1 MTMKIV
7 QVHTGI
13 HPIPPNGWGAVEK
26 IIWEYKC
33 SLDRL
38 NHTCDVLYLNDI
50 DPNKYDIVHVHLANL
65 ALELHSKKIP
75 YYFSLHDHH
84 AYIYG
89 KNSHVFKE
97 NYNVMKHSVKSF
109 VPAKYLVDYFNLP
122 NVEYLSHGVNT
133 STFKD
138 SDCVSNSHKLLCVAN
153 NGFIH
158 DQSEDRKGFSYAIEA
173 AKKLNLPIT
182 VAGPSNNRHFF
193 ESFNTDYDKLTILYN
208 LTEQE
213 LVDVYKNHTIFLHP
227 SISEAGHPN
236 LTLLEAM
243 SSGLPVVG
251 TFEENNEL
259 DGLFRITRNVNHV
272 VDGINHVIENYV
284 DYRNRA
290 LKTAK
295 QKDWNKIVEN
305 DLLSGYNVEMT
316 MRDQLLKIYNETPIK
331 HYPPRQI
338 TNTVILDYNQG
349 CKVEIVGSES
359 KKYNVKLI
367 DNKNNNVIYESTISN
382 NMWAKSDMKYFIDW
396 RVEVSDLDGKSVV
409 IYNLN
414 LNGKKVKIVNESGS
428 LGDGIAWLSY
438 VDLFQKKHKC
448 ILDYYTPNKELFQSE
463 YPNINF
469 FNYSHISDENYF
481 ASYKIGCFDADDRS
495 SSPVDWRTQSLQQM
509 SAVILGI
516 DYVETKPKFI
526 KPANLKNNFNKKYVC
541 IGSLSTAQAKF
552 WNNPDGWDKV
562 TEYLNS
568 LGYDVVSIDKLNNI
582 GSSSYINKTPSKSI
596 DKTGDLPISDRIN
609 DLHFCEFFIGLG
621 SGLSWLAWMVN
632 KPVILISGF
641 SDPKSEFYT
650 PYRVHNKNVCNSC
663 WNDTSFKFDIGK
675 WDWCPRNK
683 DFECSSNIT
692 FEMVKE
698 QINKCISDI
707 ENEHSN

>member
-1 MTMKIV
+1 V
-7 QVHTGI
+7 G
-13 HPIPPNGWGAVEK
+13 
-26 IIWEYKC
+26 
-33 SLDRL
+33 SD
-38 NHTCDVLYLNDI
+38 
-50 DPNKYDIVHVHLANL
+50 HLT
-65 ALELHSKKIP
+65 LHS
-75 YYFSLHDHH
+75 
-84 AYIYG
+84 
-89 KNSHVFKE
+89 VFHQFAE
-97 NYNVMKHSVKSF
+97 
-109 VPAKYLVDYFNLP
+109 
-122 NVEYLSHGVNT
+122 
-133 STFKD
+133 
-138 SDCVSNSHKLLCVAN
+138 
-153 NGFIH
+153 
-158 DQSEDRKGFSYAIEA
+158 
-173 AKKLNLPIT
+173 
-182 VAGPSNNRHFF
+182 
-193 ESFNTDYDKLTILYN
+193 
-208 LTEQE
+208 
-213 LVDVYKNHTIFLHP
+213 
-227 SISEAGHPN
+227 
-236 LTLLEAM
+236 
-243 SSGLPVVG
+243 
-251 TFEENNEL
+251 
-259 DGLFRITRNVNHV
+259 
-272 VDGINHVIENYV
+272 
-284 DYRNRA
+284 
-290 LKTAK
+290 
-295 QKDWNKIVEN
+295 
-305 DLLSGYNVEMT
+305 
-316 MRDQLLKIYNETPIK
+316 
-331 HYPPRQI
+331 
-338 TNTVILDYNQG
+338 
-349 CKVEIVGSES
+349 
-359 KKYNVKLI
+359 
-367 DNKNNNVIYESTISN
+367 
-382 NMWAKSDMKYFIDW
+382 
-396 RVEVSDLDGKSVV
+396 
-409 IYNLN
+409 
-414 LNGKKVKIVNESGS
+414 KKVKIVNESGS

-469 FNYSHISDENYF
+469 FNYNHISDENYF
-481 ASYKIGCFDADDRS
+481 ASYKIGCFDVDDRS

-509 SAVILGI
+509 PAVILGI

-582 GSSSYINKTPSKSI
+582 GSSSYINKIPSKSI

-707 ENEHSN
+707 ANEHSN

>member
-1 MTMKIV
+1 MKIV

-38 NHTCDVLYLNDI
+38 HHTCDVLYLNDI

-65 ALELHSKKIP
+65 ALELHNKKIP

-97 NYNVMKHSVKSF
+97 NYNAMKHSIKSV

-133 STFKD
+133 SIFKD
-138 SDCVSNSHKLLCVAN
+138 SDYVNSNHKLLCVAN

-193 ESFNTDYDKLTILYN
+193 ESFNIDYDKLTILYN

-213 LVDVYKNHTIFLHP
+213 LVDIYKNHTIFLHP

-251 TFEENNEL
+251 TLEENNEL

-272 VDGINHVIENYV
+272 VDGINHVIENYI

-295 QKDWNKIVEN
+295 QKDWDKIVEN
-305 DLLSGYNVEMT
+305 DLLPVYNVEMT

-331 HYPPRQI
+331 HYPPRQ
-338 TNTVILDYNQG
+338 TANTVVLDYNQG

-367 DNKNNNVIYESTISN
+367 GDKNNNVIYESTLSN

-396 RVEVSDLDGKSVV
+396 RVDVSDLDGKSIA

-428 LGDGIAWLSY
+428 LGDGIAWLPY

-469 FNYSHISDENYF
+469 FNYNHISDEDYF

-516 DYVETKPKFI
+516 DYVETKPKFT
-526 KPANLKNNFNKKYVC
+526 KPTNLKNNFNKKYVC
-541 IGSLSTAQAKF
+541 VGSLSTAQAKF
-552 WNNPDGWDKV
+552 WNNPDGWNKV

-568 LGYDVVSIDKLNNI
+568 LGYDVVSIDKSNNI
-582 GSSSYINKTPSKSI
+582 SSSSYINKIPSKSI

-663 WNDTSFKFDIGK
+663 WNDTSFKFDVGK

-698 QINKCISDI
+698 QIDKYISDI
-707 ENEHSN
+707 KNEHSN

>member
-1 MTMKIV
+1 MKIV

-89 KNSHVFKE
+89 KDSHVFKE
-97 NYNVMKHSVKSF
+97 NYNAMKHSVKSF

-133 STFKD
+133 SIFKN
-138 SDCVSNSHKLLCVAN
+138 SDYVSNSHKLLCVAN

-251 TFEENNEL
+251 TLEENNEL

-272 VDGINHVIENYV
+272 VDGINHVIENYI

-295 QKDWNKIVEN
+295 QKDWDKIVEN
-305 DLLSGYNVEMT
+305 DLLPVYNVEMT

-331 HYPPRQI
+331 HYPSRQ
-338 TNTVILDYNQG
+338 TANTVVLDYNQG

-367 DNKNNNVIYESTISN
+367 DDKNNNVIYESTLSN

-396 RVEVSDLDGKSVV
+396 RVEVSDLDGKSIA

-428 LGDGIAWLSY
+428 LGDGIAWLPY

-463 YPNINF
+463 YSNINF
-469 FNYSHISDENYF
+469 FNYNHISDENYF

-509 SAVILGI
+509 PAAILGI

-562 TEYLNS
+562 TEYLNL

-582 GSSSYINKTPSKSI
+582 GSSSYINKIPSKSI

-707 ENEHSN
+707 ANEHSN

>member
-1 MTMKIV
+1 MKIV

-33 SLDRL
+33 NLDRL
-38 NHTCDVLYLNDI
+38 GHKCDVLFLNDI

-65 ALELHSKKIP
+65 ALELHSRNIP
-75 YYFSLHDHH
+75 YYFSFHDHH

-89 KNSHVFKE
+89 KNSPVYI
-97 NYNVMKHSVKSF
+97 NNRNAMKHSIKSF
-109 VPAKYLVDYFNLP
+109 VPAKYLVDYFDLP
-122 NVEYLSHGVNT
+122 NVEYLSHGVNN
-133 STFKD
+133 STFKHLD
-138 SDCVSNSHKLLCVAN
+138 YVSNNHKLLCVAN

-182 VAGPSNNRHFF
+182 IAGPVNNKHFF
-193 ESFNTDYDKLTILYN
+193 DTYNIDYDKLTILYN

-213 LVDVYKNHTIFLHP
+213 LVDVYRNHTIFLHP

-251 TFEENNEL
+251 TLEDNNEL
-259 DGLFRITRNVNHV
+259 DGLFRITRNVDDIV
-272 VDGINHVIENYV
+272 EGINHVIKNYT
-284 DYRNRA
+284 DYRNRS

-295 QKDWNKIVEN
+295 QKNWGNIVEN
-305 DLLSGYNVEMT
+305 NLLSGYNMEMT

-331 HYPPRQI
+331 HQPPRQT
-338 TNTVILDYNQG
+338 TNKVVLDYNQG

-359 KKYNVKLI
+359 KKYNVKMI
-367 DNKNNNVIYESTISN
+367 DNKNNNVVYESTLSN
-382 NMWAKSDMKYFIDW
+382 NMWAKSSFKYFIDW
-396 RVEVSDLDGKSVV
+396 RVEVFDLETKGSM

-414 LNGKKVKIVNESGS
+414 LNGKRVKIVNESGA
-428 LGDGIAWLSY
+428 LGDGIAWISSI
-438 VDLFQKKHKC
+438 DSFQKKHKC
-448 ILDYYTPNKELFQSE
+448 IVDYYSPIKELFQSE

-469 FNYSHISDENYF
+469 FNYNHVSDETYF
-481 ASYKIGCFDADDRS
+481 ATYKIGCFDADDRS
-495 SSPVDWRTQSLQQM
+495 SSPTDWRTQSLQHM
-509 SAVILGI
+509 SSEILGV
-516 DYVETKPKFI
+516 DYVETKPKFV
-526 KPANLKNNFNKKYVC
+526 KPTNLKNNFNKKYVC

-562 TEYLNS
+562 IDYLNS
-568 LGYDVVSIDKLNNI
+568 LGYDVVSIDKSKNI
-582 GSSSYINKTPSKSI
+582 GGHNYSNTIPIKSI
-596 DKTGDLPISDRIN
+596 DKTGDLPISERIN
-609 DLHFCEFFIGLG
+609 DLYFCEFFIGLG
-621 SGLSWLAWMVN
+621 SGLSWLAWMVG

-641 SDPKSEFYT
+641 SDPKSEFST
-650 PYRVHNKNVCNSC
+650 PHRVHNKSVCNSC
-663 WNDTSFKFDIGK
+663 WNDTSFKFDSGK

-683 DFECSSNIT
+683 DFECSKMIT

-698 QINKCISDI
+698 QIDKCISDI
-707 ENEHSN
+707 KNEYSN